1 MVMAAARKMPS
12 MGFSSQAKRPTT
24 STTSWAIAQ
33 HRGDTEGPLEA
44 DREVEQL
51 GEERDA
57 EGDERVVAQ
66 LLAERGADALVVDLL
81 DVAADLGEGSSSI
94 RCSSSL
100 LISPV
105 RTVKSAVSAVC
116 TTASG
121 KPASATASRAWS
133 TVMSWLT
140 E

>member
-1 MVMAAARKMPS
+1 MRWS
-12 MGFSSQAKRPTT
+12 SIFSTVPP
-24 STTSWAIAQ
+24 I
-33 HRGDTEGPLEA
+33 
-44 DREVEQL
+44 
-51 GEERDA
+51 
-57 EGDERVVAQ
+57 
-66 LLAERGADALVVDLL
+66 LAS
-81 DVAADLGEGSSSI
+81 SSSI

-133 TVMSWLT
+133 TVISWLT
-140 E
+140 V

>member
-1 MVMAAARKMPS
+1 V
-12 MGFSSQAKRPTT
+12 G
-24 STTSWAIAQ
+24 
-33 HRGDTEGPLEA
+33 HREPPRHAEGPLEA
-44 DREVEQL
+44 DGEVEQL
-51 GEERDA
+51 GQEGDA

-66 LLAERGADALVVDLL
+66 LLAERATDRLVVDLRRR
-81 DVAADLGEGSSSI
+81 AADLASSSSI

-121 KPASATASRAWS
+121 KPASATAARAWS
-133 TVMSWLT
+133 TESPC
-140 E
+140 